1 MDLRKGYYQ
10 DVSWRGMSRRQRASA
25 DMKHTGGARGALGE
39 NLPSLT
45 GKPTLCQVGQVR
57 VFPAR
62 GALLRPCY
70 KPGRT
75 TDGRGED
82 LDISG
87 VGGTN
92 DGDRSTI
99 LPWTFKLLSQVHQW
113 KLTKATSLS
122 ELLKKNKALVGVRSA

>member
-1 MDLRKGYYQ
+1 M
-10 DVSWRGMSRRQRASA
+10 
-25 DMKHTGGARGALGE
+25 
-39 NLPSLT
+39 
-45 GKPTLCQVGQVR
+45 GQVR

-99 LPWTFKLLSQVHQW
+99 LPWTFKLLSQVHPW

-122 ELLKKNKALVGVRSA
+122 ELLKKNKALVGARSA